1 MIAPAESTSE
11 AYTVTTPPAA
21 ASSAAIVPFS
31 LSRFQ
36 ELIDAHRLKAT
47 EKGPRLVIV
56 VY

>member
-47 EKGPRLVIV
+47 EKGPD
-56 VY
+56 